1 MHFTLTNKKIHT
13 IKDWNEEDRP
23 REKLLKRGEAALT
36 DAELVAIL
44 LGSGNREETAVGL
57 ARRILRDVDNSLSA
71 LARKSIA
78 EFQQY
83 NGIGIAKAVTLMAA
97 LELGRRRRLAQANQK
112 TKIRS
117 SKDVFDRM
125 QPILSD
131 LPHEEFWVL
140 YLNNANVVLHSEK
153 HTQGGLTGTLV
164 DSRMVLKQALLLGAV
179 ALILVHNHP
188 SGTLVASQS
197 DKVLTKK
204 MQNAARTLD
213 IKVLDHLIITEK
225 AYFSFADENML

>member
-1 MHFTLTNKKIHT
+1 MTNKKLQT

-23 REKLLKRGEAALT
+23 REKLLQRGETALT
-36 DAELVAIL
+36 DAELLAIL
-44 LGSGNREETAVGL
+44 LGTGNREETAVAL
-57 ARRILRDVDNSLSA
+57 ARRILRDVDDSLSA
-71 LARKSIA
+71 LARKSIT

-83 NGIGIAKAVTLMAA
+83 KGIGAAKAVTLMAA
-97 LELGRRRRLAQANQK
+97 LELGRRRRAEHANKQ

-117 SKDVFDRM
+117 SKDVFNRM

-164 DSRMVLKQALLLGAV
+164 DSRIVLKQALLLGAV

-213 IKVLDHLIITEK
+213 IKVLDHLIVTEK

>member
-1 MHFTLTNKKIHT
+1 MTTNKLHT

-23 REKLLKRGEAALT
+23 REKLLQRGETALT
-36 DAELVAIL
+36 DAELLAIL

-57 ARRILRDVDNSLSA
+57 AKRILRDVDDSLSV

-83 NGIGIAKAVTLMAA
+83 KGIGTAKAVTLMAA
-97 LELGRRRRLAQANQK
+97 LELGRRRRLAQANQQ

-117 SKDVFDRM
+117 SKDVFERM

-140 YLNNANVVLHSEK
+140 FLNNANVVLHSEK

-164 DSRMVLKQALLLGAV
+164 DSRMVLKRALLLDAV
-179 ALILVHNHP
+179 AIILVHNHP

-204 MQNAARTLD
+204 MQNAAKTLD

-225 AYFSFADENML
+225 AYFSFADENLM

>member
-1 MHFTLTNKKIHT
+1 MSTDKLQT

-23 REKLLKRGEAALT
+23 REKLLQRGETALT
-36 DAELVAIL
+36 DAELLAIL
-44 LGSGNREETAVGL
+44 LGSGNRKETAVAL
-57 ARRILRDVDNSLSA
+57 AKRILRDVDGSLSA
-71 LARKSIA
+71 LARKSVT
-78 EFQQY
+78 EFQLY
-83 NGIGIAKAVTLMAA
+83 NGIGTAKAVTLMAA
-97 LELGRRRRLAQANQK
+97 LELGRRRRLAQANQQ
-112 TKIRS
+112 TKITS
-117 SKDVFDRM
+117 SKDVFERM

-164 DSRMVLKQALLLGAV
+164 DSRMVLKQALLIGAI

-188 SGTLVASQS
+188 SGTLVASQA
-197 DKVLTKK
+197 DKILTKK
-204 MQNAARTLD
+204 MQNAAQTLD

-225 AYFSFADENML
+225 AYFSFADENMM

>member
-1 MHFTLTNKKIHT
+1 MTNKKIHT

-36 DAELVAIL
+36 DAELLAIL
-44 LGSGNREETAVGL
+44 LGSGNRNETAVGL
-57 ARRILRDVDNSLSA
+57 ARRILRDVDDSLSA

-78 EFQQY
+78 EFKQY
-83 NGIGIAKAVTLMAA
+83 NGIGTAKAVTLMAA
-97 LELGRRRRLAQANQK
+97 LELGRRRRLAQANQQ

-131 LPHEEFWVL
+131 LSHEEFWVL

-164 DSRMVLKQALLLGAV
+164 DSRIVLKQALLLGAV
-179 ALILVHNHP
+179 AIILVHNHP

>member
-1 MHFTLTNKKIHT
+1 MPTNKLQT

-23 REKLLKRGEAALT
+23 REKLLKRGETALT
-36 DAELVAIL
+36 DAELLAIL
-44 LGSGNREETAVGL
+44 LGSGNRKETAVGL
-57 ARRILRDVDNSLSA
+57 AKRILRDVEDSLSA

-83 NGIGIAKAVTLMAA
+83 NGIGTAKAVTLMAA
-97 LELGRRRRLAQANQK
+97 LELGRRRRLAQANQQ

-117 SKDVFDRM
+117 SKDVFERM

-140 YLNNANVVLHSEK
+140 FLNNANVVLLSEK

-164 DSRMVLKQALLLGAV
+164 DSRMVLKQALLIGAV

-188 SGTLVASQS
+188 SGTLVASQA
-197 DKVLTKK
+197 DKMLTKK
-204 MQNAARTLD
+204 MKNAAQTLD

-225 AYFSFADENML
+225 AYFSFADENMM

>member
-1 MHFTLTNKKIHT
+1 MTMNKLQT
-13 IKDWNEEDRP
+13 IKDWNEDDRP
-23 REKLLKRGEAALT
+23 REKLLKRGEGALT
-36 DAELVAIL
+36 DAELLAIL
-44 LGSGNREETAVGL
+44 LGSGNRNETAVGL
-57 ARRILRDVDNSLSA
+57 AKRILRDVEDSLSA

-83 NGIGIAKAVTLMAA
+83 NGIGVAKAVTLMAA
-97 LELGRRRRLAQANQK
+97 LELGRRRRMAQANQQ

-117 SKDVFDRM
+117 SKDVFERM

-140 YLNNANVVLHSEK
+140 FLNNANVVLHSEK

-164 DSRMVLKQALLLGAV
+164 DSRMVLKRALLLDAV
-179 ALILVHNHP
+179 AIILVHNHP

-197 DKVLTKK
+197 DKILTKK
-204 MQNAARTLD
+204 MQNAAKTLD

-225 AYFSFADENML
+225 AYFSFADENMM

>member
-1 MHFTLTNKKIHT
+1 MTTNKLHT

-23 REKLLKRGEAALT
+23 REKLLQRGETALT
-36 DAELVAIL
+36 DAELLAIL

-57 ARRILRDVDNSLSA
+57 AKRILRDVDDSLSV

-83 NGIGIAKAVTLMAA
+83 KGIGTAKAVTLMAA
-97 LELGRRRRLAQANQK
+97 LELGRRRRLAQANQQ

-117 SKDVFDRM
+117 SKDVFERM

-140 YLNNANVVLHSEK
+140 FLNNANVVLHSEK
-153 HTQGGLTGTLV
+153 HTQGGLTGTMV
-164 DSRMVLKQALLLGAV
+164 DSRMVLKRALLLDAV
-179 ALILVHNHP
+179 AIILVHNHP

-204 MQNAARTLD
+204 MQNAAKTLD

-225 AYFSFADENML
+225 AYFSFADENLM

>member
-1 MHFTLTNKKIHT
+1 MLFTLTNKKIHT

-83 NGIGIAKAVTLMAA
+83 NGIGTAKAVTLMAA

>member
-1 MHFTLTNKKIHT
+1 MTDKKIHT

-23 REKLLKRGEAALT
+23 REKLLKRGETALT
-36 DAELVAIL
+36 DAELIAIL

-83 NGIGIAKAVTLMAA
+83 NGIGTAKAVTLMAA

-125 QPILSD
+125 QPVLSD
-131 LPHEEFWVL
+131 LPHEEFWVI

-164 DSRMVLKQALLLGAV
+164 DSRIVLKQALLLGAV

>member
-1 MHFTLTNKKIHT
+1 MTNNKLRT

-23 REKLLKRGEAALT
+23 REKLLQRGEAALT
-36 DAELVAIL
+36 DAELLAIL

-57 ARRILRDVDNSLSA
+57 AKRILRDVEDSLST

-83 NGIGIAKAVTLMAA
+83 NGIGVAKAVTLMAA
-97 LELGRRRRLAQANQK
+97 LELGRRRRLAQANQQ

-140 YLNNANVVLHSEK
+140 FLNNANVVLLSEK

-164 DSRMVLKQALLLGAV
+164 DSRMVLKRALLLDAV
-179 ALILVHNHP
+179 AIILVHNHP

-197 DKVLTKK
+197 DKILTKK
-204 MQNAARTLD
+204 IQNAANTLD

-225 AYFSFADENML
+225 AYFSFADENMM

>member
-1 MHFTLTNKKIHT
+1 MTNKKLQT

-23 REKLLKRGEAALT
+23 REKLLQRGETALT
-36 DAELVAIL
+36 DAELLAIL
-44 LGSGNREETAVGL
+44 LGTGNREETAVAL
-57 ARRILRDVDNSLSA
+57 ARRILRDVDDSLSA
-71 LARKSIA
+71 LARKSIT

-83 NGIGIAKAVTLMAA
+83 KGIGAAKAVTLMAA
-97 LELGRRRRLAQANQK
+97 LELGRRRRAEHANKQ

-117 SKDVFDRM
+117 SKDVFNRM

-164 DSRMVLKQALLLGAV
+164 DSRIVLKQALLLGAV

-197 DKVLTKK
+197 DKALTKK

-213 IKVLDHLIITEK
+213 IKVLDHLIVTEK

>member
-1 MHFTLTNKKIHT
+1 MTTNKLRT

-23 REKLLKRGEAALT
+23 REKLLKRGETALT
-36 DAELVAIL
+36 DAELLAIL

-57 ARRILRDVDNSLSA
+57 AKRILRDVEDSLST

-83 NGIGIAKAVTLMAA
+83 NGIGVAKAVTLMAA
-97 LELGRRRRLAQANQK
+97 LELGRRRRLAQANQQ

-140 YLNNANVVLHSEK
+140 FLNNANVVLLSEK

-164 DSRMVLKQALLLGAV
+164 DSRMVLKRALLLDAV
-179 ALILVHNHP
+179 AIILVHNHP

-204 MQNAARTLD
+204 MQNAAKTLD

-225 AYFSFADENML
+225 AYFSFADENMM

>member
-1 MHFTLTNKKIHT
+1 MLFTLTNKKIHT

>member
-1 MHFTLTNKKIHT
+1 MTDKKIHT

-23 REKLLKRGEAALT
+23 REKLLKRGETALT
-36 DAELVAIL
+36 DAELIAIL
-44 LGSGNREETAVGL
+44 LVSGNREETAVGL

-83 NGIGIAKAVTLMAA
+83 NGIGTAKAVTLMAA

-131 LPHEEFWVL
+131 LPHEEFWVI

-164 DSRMVLKQALLLGAV
+164 DSRIVLKQALLLGAV

>member
-1 MHFTLTNKKIHT
+1 MATNKMQT

-23 REKLLKRGEAALT
+23 REKLLQRGENALT
-36 DAELVAIL
+36 DAELLAIL
-44 LGSGNREETAVGL
+44 LGSGNREETAVAL
-57 ARRILRDVDNSLSA
+57 AKRILRDVDDSLSV
-71 LARKSIA
+71 LARKSVA

-83 NGIGIAKAVTLMAA
+83 RGIGTAKAVTLMAA
-97 LELGRRRRLAQANQK
+97 LELGRRRRLAQANQQ
-112 TKIRS
+112 TKITS
-117 SKDVFDRM
+117 SKDVFERM

-164 DSRMVLKQALLLGAV
+164 DSRMVLKQALLIGAV

-197 DKVLTKK
+197 DKILTKK
-204 MQNAARTLD
+204 IQNAAQTLD

-225 AYFSFADENML
+225 AYFSFADENMM

>member
-1 MHFTLTNKKIHT
+1 MTNKKIHT

-36 DAELVAIL
+36 DAELLAIL
-44 LGSGNREETAVGL
+44 LGSGNRNETAVGL
-57 ARRILRDVDNSLSA
+57 ARRILRDVDDSLSA

-78 EFQQY
+78 EFKQY
-83 NGIGIAKAVTLMAA
+83 NGIGTAKAVTLMAA
-97 LELGRRRRLAQANQK
+97 LELGRRRRLAQANQQ

-125 QPILSD
+125 QPILCD

-164 DSRMVLKQALLLGAV
+164 DSRIVLKQALLLGAV
-179 ALILVHNHP
+179 AIILVHNHP

>member
-1 MHFTLTNKKIHT
+1 MTTNRKLHT

-23 REKLLKRGEAALT
+23 REKLLQRGETALT
-36 DAELVAIL
+36 DAELLAIL

-57 ARRILRDVDNSLSA
+57 AKRILHDVDDSLSA

-83 NGIGIAKAVTLMAA
+83 KGIGTAKAVTLMAA
-97 LELGRRRRLAQANQK
+97 LELGRRRRLAQANQQ

-117 SKDVFDRM
+117 SKDVFERM

-131 LPHEEFWVL
+131 LSHEEFWVL

-164 DSRMVLKQALLLGAV
+164 DSRLVLKQALLLGAV
-179 ALILVHNHP
+179 AIILVHNHP

-197 DKVLTKK
+197 DKILTKK
-204 MQNAARTLD
+204 MQNAAKTLD

-225 AYFSFADENML
+225 AYFSFADENMM

>member
-1 MHFTLTNKKIHT
+1 MTINKLRT

-36 DAELVAIL
+36 DAELLAIL

-57 ARRILRDVDNSLSA
+57 AKRILRDVEDSLST

-78 EFQQY
+78 EFKQY
-83 NGIGIAKAVTLMAA
+83 KGIGTAKAVTLMAA
-97 LELGRRRRLAQANQK
+97 LELGRRRRLAQANQQV
-112 TKIRS
+112 KIRS

-131 LPHEEFWVL
+131 LPHEEFWIL
-140 YLNNANVVLHSEK
+140 FLNNANVVLLSEK

-164 DSRMVLKQALLLGAV
+164 DSRMVLKRALLLDAV
-179 ALILVHNHP
+179 AIILVHNHP
-188 SGTLVASQS
+188 SGTLVASES
-197 DKVLTKK
+197 DKIMTKK
-204 MQNAARTLD
+204 IQNAAKTLD
-213 IKVLDHLIITEK
+213 INVLDHLIITEK
-225 AYFSFADENML
+225 AYFSFADENMM

>member
-1 MHFTLTNKKIHT
+1 LTDKKIHT

-23 REKLLKRGEAALT
+23 REKLLKRGETALT
-36 DAELVAIL
+36 DAELIAIL

-83 NGIGIAKAVTLMAA
+83 NGIGTAKAVTLMAA

-125 QPILSD
+125 QPVLSD
-131 LPHEEFWVL
+131 LPHEEFWVI

-164 DSRMVLKQALLLGAV
+164 DSRIVLKQALLLGAV

>member
-1 MHFTLTNKKIHT
+1 MTNKKIHT

-83 NGIGIAKAVTLMAA
+83 NGIGTAKAVTLMAA